1 MTPVA
6 RPAQGFITSQPAHTD
21 TMPAQHRV
29 EQGRAHGERLTCQT
43 TIDQLDQAPV
53 AALEDLDDEENGEA
67 AADAAEQRVD
77 DGEGHGGSVLG
88 VRDLGL
94 GPAVEREEAE
104 DEDEGAE
111 ADEGDRVAGQRVVL
125 RRGVDI
131 YYCLSYQCCQPS
143 TSPLGP
149 NRPILGPSM
158 MAPTRAQV
166 PPPRCTT
173 PDPAK
178 SWNELRMVMIRGLI
192 LYL

>member
-29 EQGRAHGERLTCQT
+29 EPGRGWAVEMLTCQT

-67 AADAAEQRVD
+67 AADTAEQRVD
-77 DGEGHGGSVLG
+77 DGEGHGGAVLG

-125 RRGVDI
+125 KRGVD
-131 YYCLSYQCCQPS
+131 
-143 TSPLGP
+143 
-149 NRPILGPSM
+149 
-158 MAPTRAQV
+158 
-166 PPPRCTT
+166 
-173 PDPAK
+173 
-178 SWNELRMVMIRGLI
+178 
-192 LYL
+192 

>member
-29 EQGRAHGERLTCQT
+29 EPGRGVLAGERLTCQT

-67 AADAAEQRVD
+67 AADTAEQRVD
-77 DGEGHGGSVLG
+77 DGEGHGGAVLG

-125 RRGVDI
+125 KRGVEVYI
-131 YYCLSYQCCQPS
+131 LSIIS
-143 TSPLGP
+143 
-149 NRPILGPSM
+149 
-158 MAPTRAQV
+158 
-166 PPPRCTT
+166 
-173 PDPAK
+173 
-178 SWNELRMVMIRGLI
+178 GLPV
-192 LYL
+192 

>member
-29 EQGRAHGERLTCQT
+29 EPGRAHAGNMPTCQT

-67 AADAAEQRVD
+67 AADTAEQRVD
-77 DGEGHGGSVLG
+77 DGEGHGGAVLG

-94 GPAVEREEAE
+94 GAAVEREEAE

-125 RRGVDI
+125 
-131 YYCLSYQCCQPS
+131 
-143 TSPLGP
+143 
-149 NRPILGPSM
+149 
-158 MAPTRAQV
+158 
-166 PPPRCTT
+166 
-173 PDPAK
+173 
-178 SWNELRMVMIRGLI
+178 
-192 LYL
+192 